1 MLGILGGNIYSD
13 FMETDKFEDVAKRS
27 EENLKLANQRHG
39 AYWDSLYQENA
50 TLSRKISEEYAKYG
64 QLKRS
69 NDELE
74 EANKEYASAYNV
86 LQSQN
91 EECRNQQEECISNLN
106 STNQELAESKI
117 SIDSLKSKYGYLNQ
131 NCNQMLESYQDSVA
145 TLLDDLKKCEESSQ
159 NRFSMETEFA
169 LVYECIFGQSR
180 SYYYSKQEISQ
191 LSDCCVQ
198 AVKAFQKHNPHES
211 DLKDFQESIS
221 FKCKG

>member
-1 MLGILGGNIYSD
+1 MLP
-13 FMETDKFEDVAKRS
+13 T
-27 EENLKLANQRHG
+27 
-39 AYWDSLYQENA
+39 
-50 TLSRKISEEYAKYG
+50 RKQAEY
-64 QLKRS
+64 
-69 NDELE
+69 ELE

-159 NRFSMETEFA
+159 NRFSMETEFVLLMSFPIVPPFPSPTA
-169 LVYECIFGQSR
+169 QATR
-180 SYYYSKQEISQ
+180 SIGTHS
-191 LSDCCVQ
+191 
-198 AVKAFQKHNPHES
+198 
-211 DLKDFQESIS
+211 
-221 FKCKG
+221 

>member
-1 MLGILGGNIYSD
+1 MVFLLGILGGNIYSD

-50 TLSRKISEEYAKYG
+50 TLSRKISE
-64 QLKRS
+64 
-69 NDELE
+69 
-74 EANKEYASAYNV
+74 EYASAYNV